1 MITLLMRWIGR
12 VVVRFPVLVLLAV
25 AVITAILYSHIHYLR
40 MGTDLT
46 DMFGQND
53 PQWRAVSQMGR
64 ELGYGN
70 QLFVLVEGRGG
81 GDSTGPMEEFADR
94 LMADMTSSGLFKYAR
109 CGLQDEELLQMVR
122 LYVWNFPSFVQPDQ
136 RDEMRSR
143 LTPES
148 IRLAFRKASTQMV
161 TPFSALGTNYFLAD
175 PLGLMEPL
183 ARGGKGFSQFTNFD
197 FNWGSGNRF
206 FSKDHRSLLIITQP
220 RESAVDYQFA
230 EEVMGWMRKA
240 VPALTTD
247 AAFRDAGLRV
257 TPAGAYVYAEQD
269 RQFIQKNIQ
278 LISVI
283 SIVGNLLLCLLVYPR
298 IPLFLLSLLPTSL
311 GILWTTGVASYYPGE
326 VNLISMSFIAILAGL
341 GDDQVV
347 HFFNRVPQE
356 WVKSGSL
363 DAALMRTYETTGQ
376 SILFCILTASTAT
389 AALALSSFKVLAEFG
404 FILTVGMFMMMLHT
418 LLTVPALMR
427 LWWRFSK
434 PRAPETITF
443 RFLPFV
449 TRHSVDFVGRHA
461 RLVAGVSIGAF
472 VLSLAALPMVRMSG
486 KIEISRGDDNP
497 AIAGQRRLSAS
508 FGIEGSPEVLLISG
522 TQEEVLRRSEDLTS
536 RLETYQRSGLVRS
549 IFTPTSMVPS
559 RRTQAERTA
568 ALSGVN
574 LEAAAL
580 AVEASIRDIGFRRE
594 AFEPFLQHLRALG
607 HGAPAVTIETANEYV
622 PAGLLDNS
630 IRKTAAGEYLAAIAY
645 YGTDPDA
652 TEVIADNV
660 LESWRRQF
668 GAFIDF
674 SFNKINRDVQHH
686 ILADSKRALVLTAF
700 GILLI
705 VYLCFRNLRD
715 SLLVLLPIVFA
726 ISATFAVLL
735 LFRHR
740 FSFMSVTAI
749 PLIIGICIDNGI
761 HLIRR
766 YRESSGRNILEVA
779 QSSGAA
785 LIQSNLTTIVG
796 FGALTAS
803 SFAPLAE
810 MGIVTALGVALAL
823 VAALIAVPAVILV
836 SKRK

>member
-1 MITLLMRWIGR
+1 MRWIAR
-12 VVVRFPVLVLLAV
+12 VVVRYPVLVLLGV
-25 AVITAILYSHIHYLR
+25 ALITAALYSHIHYLR

-46 DMFGQND
+46 EMFGRND
-53 PQWRAVSQMGR
+53 PQWRAVSQLGR

-70 QLFVLVEGRGG
+70 QLFVLVEARGG
-81 GDSTGPMEEFADR
+81 QDASGRMEEFAD
-94 LMADMTSSGLFKYAR
+94 LLIADMTQSGLFKYAR
-109 CGLQDEELLQMVR
+109 CGLEDEELLQMVR
-122 LYVWNFPSFVQPDQ
+122 LYVWNFPSFVRPEQ
-136 RDEMRSR
+136 REEIRGR

-148 IRLAFRKASTQMV
+148 IRRTFRKASAEMV

-175 PLGLMEPL
+175 PLGLMETL
-183 ARGGKGFSQFTNFD
+183 ARGGQGFSQVANFD
-197 FNWGSGNRF
+197 LNWGSGNRF
-206 FSKDHRSLLIITQP
+206 FSQDHRSLLIVAQP

-230 EEVMGWMRKA
+230 VEVMGWMRLRI
-240 VPALTTD
+240 PALTAD

-257 TPAGAYVYAEQD
+257 TPAGAYVYTEQD

-283 SIVGNLLLCLLVYPR
+283 SIVGNLLLCLVVYPR
-298 IPLFLLSLLPTSL
+298 IPLFLLSLLPASL

-356 WVKSGSL
+356 WVKTESL
-363 DAALMRTYETTGQ
+363 DAALMRTYETTGK
-376 SILFCILTASTAT
+376 SILFCILTAATAT
-389 AALALSSFKVLAEFG
+389 VALALSSFKVLAEFG
-404 FILTVGMFMMMLHT
+404 FILTVGMFMMMFHT

-443 RFLPFV
+443 RFLPFIA
-449 TRHSVDFVGRHA
+449 RHAVEFVGRHA

-486 KIEISRGDDNP
+486 KIEISRGEDNP

-508 FGIEGSPEVLLISG
+508 FGIEGSPEVLLIAGS
-522 TQEEVLRRSEDLTS
+522 QEEVLRRSEDLTS

-568 ALSGVN
+568 ALSGVDF
-574 LEAAAL
+574 EAAAL
-580 AVEASIRDIGFRRE
+580 AVETSIRDSGFRRE
-594 AFEPFLQHLRALG
+594 PFQPFLQHLRELG
-607 HGAPAVTIETANEYV
+607 RGAPPVSVETASAYV
-622 PAGLLDNS
+622 PPGLLDNS

-652 TEVIADNV
+652 TVVIPDNV
-660 LESWRRQF
+660 LESWRRQC
-668 GAFIDF
+668 GPFIDF
-674 SFNKINRDVQHH
+674 SFNKINRDVQRH
-686 ILADSKRALVLTAF
+686 ILDDSRRALVLTAF

-726 ISATFAVLL
+726 ISATFGVLL
-735 LFRHR
+735 LFRHQ

-749 PLIIGICIDNGI
+749 PLIIGIGIDNGI

-766 YRESSGRNILEVA
+766 YREPSGRSILEVA

-785 LIQSNLTTIVG
+785 LIQSNLTTMVG

-810 MGIVTALGVALAL
+810 MGIVTVLGVALAL
-823 VAALIAVPAVILV
+823 AAALIAVPAVIV
-836 SKRK
+836 ASGRTS

>member
-1 MITLLMRWIGR
+1 MRWIGR
-12 VVVRFPVLVLLAV
+12 AVVRYPVLVLLVVAGVTAV
-25 AVITAILYSHIHYLR
+25 LYSHIHYLR

-46 DMFGQND
+46 EMFGRED
-53 PQWRAVSQMGR
+53 PQWRAVSQLGR

-70 QLFVLVEGRGG
+70 QLFVLVEARSGEDPSDR
-81 GDSTGPMEEFADR
+81 MEEFADR
-94 LMADMTSSGLFKYAR
+94 LIADMTPSGLFKYAR

-122 LYVWNFPSFVQPDQ
+122 LYVWNFPSFVRPEL
-136 RDEMRSR
+136 REEVRGR

-148 IRLAFRKASTQMV
+148 IRRTFRKAGTEMV

-175 PLGLMEPL
+175 PLGLMETL

-230 EEVMGWMRKA
+230 IQVMSWMRQK
-240 VPALTTD
+240 VPALTAD

-283 SIVGNLLLCLLVYPR
+283 SIAGNLLLCLLVYPR
-298 IPLFLLSLLPTSL
+298 IPLLLLSLLPTSL

-356 WVKSGSL
+356 WVNAGSL
-363 DAALMRTYETTGQ
+363 DAALMRTYEMTGP
-376 SILFCILTASTAT
+376 SILFCILTAGTAT

-443 RFLPFV
+443 RFLPLV
-449 TRHSVDFVGRHA
+449 TRHTVDFVGRHA
-461 RLVAGVSIGAF
+461 RLVAGVSVAAF
-472 VLSLAALPMVRMSG
+472 VLSLASLPMVRMSG
-486 KIEISRGDDNP
+486 KIEISRGEDNP
-497 AIAGQRRLSAS
+497 AIAGQRRLSAA

-536 RLETYQRSGLVRS
+536 RLEAYQRSGLVRS
-549 IFTPTSMVPS
+549 FFAPTSMVPS
-559 RRTQAERTA
+559 RRTQAERSA

-580 AVEASIRDIGFRRE
+580 AVETSIRDNGFRRE
-594 AFEPFLQHLRALG
+594 PFEPFLQHLRALG
-607 HGAPAVTIETANEYV
+607 HGAPPVSIETASAYV
-622 PAGLLDNS
+622 PPGLLDNS
-630 IRKTAAGEYLAAIAY
+630 IRKTAAGAYLAAIAY

-652 TEVIADNV
+652 TEVIPDNV
-660 LESWRRQF
+660 LESWRREC
-668 GAFIDF
+668 GPFIDF
-674 SFNKINRDVQHH
+674 SFNKINRDVQRR
-686 ILADSKRALVLTAF
+686 ILADSRRALVMTAL

-726 ISATFAVLL
+726 ITGTFAVLL
-735 LFRHR
+735 LFGHR

-749 PLIIGICIDNGI
+749 PLIIGIGIDNGI

-766 YRESSGRNILEVA
+766 YRESGDRSILEVA

-785 LIQSNLTTIVG
+785 LIQSNLTTMVG
-796 FGALTAS
+796 FGALAAS

-836 SKRK
+836 SKRAQ

>member
-1 MITLLMRWIGR
+1 
-12 VVVRFPVLVLLAV
+12 
-25 AVITAILYSHIHYLR
+25 
-40 MGTDLT
+40 
-46 DMFGQND
+46 
-53 PQWRAVSQMGR
+53 
-64 ELGYGN
+64 
-70 QLFVLVEGRGG
+70 
-81 GDSTGPMEEFADR
+81 
-94 LMADMTSSGLFKYAR
+94 
-109 CGLQDEELLQMVR
+109 
-122 LYVWNFPSFVQPDQ
+122 
-136 RDEMRSR
+136 
-143 LTPES
+143 
-148 IRLAFRKASTQMV
+148 
-161 TPFSALGTNYFLAD
+161 
-175 PLGLMEPL
+175 
-183 ARGGKGFSQFTNFD
+183 
-197 FNWGSGNRF
+197 
-206 FSKDHRSLLIITQP
+206 
-220 RESAVDYQFA
+220 VDYQFSVA
-230 EEVMGWMRKA
+230 VMGWMRQR
-240 VPALTTD
+240 VSALGAD
-247 AAFRDAGLRV
+247 AEFRDAGLRV

-278 LISVI
+278 LISAI
-283 SIVGNLLLCLLVYPR
+283 SIIGNLLLCLLVYPR

-356 WVKSGSL
+356 WANTGSL
-363 DAALMRTYETTGQ
+363 DAALMRTYDTTGR

-389 AALALSSFKVLAEFG
+389 AALALSSFKVLSEFG
-404 FILTVGMFMMMLHT
+404 FILTAGMFMMMLHT

-449 TRHSVDFVGRHA
+449 TRHTMNLVGRHA
-461 RLVAGVSIGAF
+461 RLVAGFSIGAF

-486 KIEISRGDDNP
+486 KVEIGRGEDNP
-497 AIAGQRRLSAS
+497 AVAGQRRLSAS
-508 FGIEGSPEVLLISG
+508 FGIEGSPEVLLITGS
-522 TQEEVLRRSEDLTS
+522 QEEVLRRSEDLTS
-536 RLETYQRSGLVRS
+536 RLETFQRSGLVRS

-574 LEAAAL
+574 FDAAAV
-580 AVEASIRDIGFRRE
+580 AVETAIRDNGFRRE
-594 AFEPFLQHLRALG
+594 PFQPFLDRLRELG
-607 HGAPAVTIETANEYV
+607 HGAPPVSVETATAYA
-622 PAGLLDNS
+622 PPGLLDNS

-645 YGTDPDA
+645 YGSDPDA
-652 TEVIADNV
+652 TEVIQDSV
-660 LESWRRQF
+660 LESWRRQCGPF
-668 GAFIDF
+668 VDF
-674 SFNKINRDVQHH
+674 SFNKINRDVQRR
-686 ILADSKRALVLTAF
+686 ILADSRRALVLTAF

-749 PLIIGICIDNGI
+749 PLIIGIGIDNGI

-779 QSSGAA
+779 QLSGAA
-785 LIQSNLTTIVG
+785 LIQSNLTTMVG

-803 SFAPLAE
+803 SFGPLAE
-810 MGIVTALGVALAL
+810 MGMVTVLGVGLAL
-823 VAALIAVPAVILV
+823 VAALVAVPAVILV
-836 SKRK
+836 SRRSL